1 MKDPN
6 EKKRNIGSFARYS
19 AISFQMLATI
29 GLFAFGGY
37 KLDKYMGHKTLL
49 LTALLSLMG
58 VVISLYQVVRQLNK
72 NDNE

>member
-1 MKDPN
+1 MEDPN

-37 KLDKYMGHKTLL
+37 KLDEHMENKTPV
-49 LTALLSLMG
+49 LTALLSLIG

>member
-1 MKDPN
+1 MIDPN
-6 EKKRNIGSFARYS
+6 EKKRSIRGFARYS

-37 KLDKYMGHKTLL
+37 KLDEYMKNSKPI
-49 LTALLSLMG
+49 LTALLSLIG

-72 NDNE
+72 NDHP